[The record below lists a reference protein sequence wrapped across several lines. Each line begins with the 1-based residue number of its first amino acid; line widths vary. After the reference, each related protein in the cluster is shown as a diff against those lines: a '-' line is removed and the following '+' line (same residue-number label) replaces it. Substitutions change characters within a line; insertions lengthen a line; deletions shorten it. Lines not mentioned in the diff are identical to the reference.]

1 MIKFFKRFVCA
12 ALTLVMAQ
20 GVAVTSLAAETS
32 VNESAAVS
40 TVVSSAKTTN
50 AYITLGVGQSK
61 SMTSVFSI
69 SGNVTYKSSS
79 SSTVKVTSGGKM
91 TVLKTGG
98 ATVTATMANSGDIY
112 RCYVTAVPAPTIIKL
127 NKKNPSTGVGK
138 SLTLTASVLPETTV
152 KTVTWK
158 SSNTSIATVSS
169 KGVVKTLK
177 SGSVTITA
185 SPYNGL
191 SSSCSI
197 TVKPAPTSLKLD
209 KTSLTLEKGKTYT
222 LTKTLTPAN
231 AYPDAEWKSDNSTIA
246 SVSSS
251 GTVTAKSA
259 GKTVIRVTTYNG
271 IPASC
276 TVTVNEPASPDVAG
290 VVKLVNEERKKEGL
304 SALSSTDAALNKA
317 AQKRAEEIS
326 KVFSH
331 SRPDGSSCFTV
342 LKEFGV
348 KYSAAGEN
356 IAAGQKTPEAV
367 MNCWMNSAGHKKNI
381 LNPSYKKIGV
391 GCFEKNGCKYWVQL
405 FAS

>member
-1 MIKFFKRFVCA
+1 M
-12 ALTLVMAQ
+12 
-20 GVAVTSLAAETS
+20 
-32 VNESAAVS
+32 
-40 TVVSSAKTTN
+40 
-50 AYITLGVGQSK
+50 
-61 SMTSVFSI
+61 
-69 SGNVTYKSSS
+69 
-79 SSTVKVTSGGKM
+79 
-91 TVLKTGG
+91 
-98 ATVTATMANSGDIY
+98 
-112 RCYVTAVPAPTIIKL
+112 
-127 NKKNPSTGVGK
+127 
-138 SLTLTASVLPETTV
+138 LPETTV